1 MATTPNAATATPVV
15 NSAIIAA
22 TESWLKVHERLLLVL
37 AFLVVFGWLGNK
49 YLNRAAQVADAKSIA
64 AQQQLTLDKQQLDAL
79 QSRLTQDEVTANA
92 QIQQLV
98 KANAYLAASVTSSE
112 AALERAKAA
121 VPQMNPTQLS
131 QTWQQEVHLPN
142 IAPTATGYAVGQAEA
157 VATVQKLETAGALA
171 SQKTEL
177 QQEVTNDQ
185 THIQD
190 LNKINTDQ
198 ANVLLAAQKENGSQ
212 VTACAAQVK
221 ALKADNRKSN
231 RKWFIRGVIVGV
243 VGSFVAL
250 HY

>member
-1 MATTPNAATATPVV
+1 MATLTMTSGVT
-15 NSAIIAA
+15 
-22 TESWLKVHERLLLVL
+22 WLQAHERLLLITGAL
-37 AFLVVFGWLGNK
+37 AVTLFLGNK
-49 YLNRAAQVADAKSIA
+49 FINRSAQVADAKSIA
-64 AQQQLTLDKQQLDAL
+64 AQQQLTLDKQQLDQL

-98 KANAYLAASVTSSE
+98 KANASLAASVTSSE

-142 IAPTATGYAVGQAEA
+142 IAPTAAGYAVGQAEA
-157 VATVQKLETAGALA
+157 VATVQKLETADALA
-171 SQKTEL
+171 SQKAALETE
-177 QQEVTNDQ
+177 VSNDQ

-198 ANVLLAAQKENGSQ
+198 ANVLLAAQKESGSQ

-231 RKWFIRGVIVGV
+231 RKWFLRGVIVGAV
-243 VGSFVAL
+243 AGFVAL